1 MVDYT
6 MRVAGALMAYA
17 SAEGNNTL
25 LAKAKSITDTK
36 FVRARDDVRD
46 DIAQDIHDEANL
58 VIAALA
64 GYNITAATLT
74 ALQTRIDAYR
84 LAISKPKLA
93 IGERSM
99 HTSLLKQEFAR
110 ADKIVKER
118 LDGLVRTFTESDPN
132 FVLAYKNARKI
143 TDTGSKKKTPL
154 PVPPAP

>member
-36 FVRARDDVRD
+36 FVRARDDARD

-118 LDGLVRTFTESDPN
+118 LDGLVRTSPSRTQTSSSPT
-132 FVLAYKNARKI
+132 KTRARSP
-143 TDTGSKKKTPL
+143 T
-154 PVPPAP
+154 PAPRRRRHCPCRQLP